1 MHQCRDCCGGEDTGD
16 GRKNNK
22 ITNMVITF
30 VTNFS
35 NVIDKLCLN
44 NLIYNIIVSPASLRI
59 SHCKG
64 HGGVRIP
71 VVIVNCME

>member
-1 MHQCRDCCGGEDTGD
+1 
-16 GRKNNK
+16 
-22 ITNMVITF
+22 MVITF